1 MSEVIATKSD
11 LAAEAVTWA
20 ERAKGLRIVDA
31 ASCVKASHLLR
42 SIKGLRS
49 DIQRWFAP
57 HLEAAMETKRK
68 AETARKGLAD
78 EQARM
83 EANLVEAEAV
93 VKKALVAWD
102 TEQERVRLEQQ
113 RKLQAEAQREA
124 ERLSLE
130 AAAAMEMEANTLG
143 DAEMLQ
149 EARELFAQPNT
160 PVVTVE
166 KSTPK
171 VEGIT
176 YRDNWKAADDV
187 DVKALAAA
195 VAAGAP
201 TTFITANM
209 SALNAFARATKGTA
223 TVDGVRFFNDR
234 QIAARG

>member
-1 MSEVIATKSD
+1 MSEGIATKQD
-11 LAAEAVTWA
+11 LAAEAQTWA

-57 HLEAAMETKRK
+57 HIEAVMDVKRK

-78 EQARM
+78 EQGRM
-83 EANLVEAEAV
+83 EASLIEAEGV

-102 TEQERVRLEQQ
+102 TEQERVRLETQ
-113 RKLQAEAQREA
+113 RRLQAEAQRKA
-124 ERLSLE
+124 ERLSTE
-130 AAAAMEMEANTLG
+130 TAAAMELEANTLG
-143 DAEMLQ
+143 DAGMLQ
-149 EARELFAQPNT
+149 EAQDIFSQPNT

-166 KSTPK
+166 KLTPK
-171 VEGIT
+171 VEGIV

-187 DVKALAAA
+187 DIKALAAA

-201 TTFITANM
+201 TTFITPNM
-209 SALNAFARATKGTA
+209 SALNNFARATKGTA
-223 TVDGVRFFNDR
+223 SVPGVTFFNDR